1 MMKSLDAGAS
11 DCTRWRE
18 PPTACTRR
26 WPGFAK
32 ATGNDG
38 GPDSTEEGYH
48 MKKLT
53 LEKPPIHIT
62 VIAIAYVIC
71 GAWYFGWRLT
81 AVNWHL
87 PLFSI
92 PLYCA
97 ELFGFVT
104 GLLYLLMTYRL
115 AVRTVQAPIPDA
127 TVDVFVPT
135 YNESVELVRRTLLA
149 AKNIRYPHKTWMLD
163 DGHREEMEALARELG
178 CEYLARS
185 ENRNA
190 KAGNLNNAL
199 KYSNGDF
206 IAIFDADHAAR
217 KDFLDKTLGYFADPT
232 VAFVQTPQDFYNVDS
247 FNHRMGGRRVWN
259 EQSLFFKV
267 IQRGKDT
274 WNATFFCGS
283 CAVLRRSA
291 LEAIG
296 GFATETVTEDIHT
309 SIKLHKQGYQ
319 SVYHPESL
327 AFGLAPHSIDTYLQQ
342 RIRWGM
348 GGMQVLRRE
357 HVLSSPG
364 LTLAQRLNYL
374 ASMLIYFEGWQKLI
388 FFVTSPAVFFFG
400 ILPISAPISE
410 FLVYFLAYYTL
421 SSLMYIELARGYGAF
436 FLSEQYGMVR
446 FFAFMLTTV
455 GLFRR
460 KIAFSVTSKELSLAG
475 RAWLW
480 LSPSL
485 IVAGLTAL
493 SIPVG
498 LYRMVHGTLPVGAGI
513 ANAIWACTT
522 IGTASVIVWFSHHRA
537 RNRRA
542 EYRFPLHIPMTL
554 KFDGK
559 SFLGLSEDLSA
570 SGALYHGEVP
580 ARSSRECSPEVEI
593 HLPNLDIRTKA
604 SVTFVGGD
612 RGTADPDRTIGL
624 RFSWA
629 SADVSRPLET
639 FLFGSSLQFE
649 QGGVTDQ
656 RTTLLTRLAR
666 GTPASTSVLGA
677 GTHWAPGFLI
687 QLHSG
692 HPVPVA
698 VASTVRDTGNMQLV
712 LSNVGLDTSLE
723 AILRLRAGGSETTQR
738 VSLSPGGNL
747 DTPTGQMH
755 LYHVTSR
762 HSLTLHKHGKEDDE
776 KYADQSSNAS
786 QTDDRNRRLRPAV

>member
-1 MMKSLDAGAS
+1 M
-11 DCTRWRE
+11 
-18 PPTACTRR
+18 
-26 WPGFAK
+26 
-32 ATGNDG
+32 ND
-38 GPDSTEEGYH
+38 
-48 MKKLT
+48 LT
-53 LEKPPIHIT
+53 PEKPPIHIT

-71 GAWYFGWRLT
+71 GLWYFSWRLT
-81 AVNWHL
+81 AINWHL

-92 PLYCA
+92 PLYGA

-115 AVRTVQAPIPDA
+115 AVRAVPTPIRDA

-135 YNESVELVRRTLLA
+135 YNESAELVRRTLQA
-149 AKNIRYPHKTWMLD
+149 AQNIRYPHRTWLLD
-163 DGHREEMEALARELG
+163 DGHREEMLVLARELG
-178 CEYLARS
+178 CDYLARS
-185 ENRNA
+185 ENSHA

-199 KYSNGDF
+199 EHSNGEF

-309 SIKLHKQGYQ
+309 SIKLHKQGYR
-319 SVYHPESL
+319 SVYQPESL

-357 HVLSSPG
+357 HILSSPG

-374 ASMLIYFEGWQKLI
+374 ASMLIYFEGWQKLV
-388 FFVTSPAVFFFG
+388 FFITSPAVFFFG
-400 ILPISAPISE
+400 ILPISAPMSE
-410 FLVYFLAYYTL
+410 FLTYFLVYYAL
-421 SSLMYIELARGYGAF
+421 SSLMYTELARGYGAL

-446 FFAFMLTTV
+446 FFAFMLTTA
-455 GLFRR
+455 GLFRK
-460 KIAFSVTSKELSLAG
+460 KIGFSVTSKELSLAG

-498 LYRMVHGTLPVGAGI
+498 FYRMYHGTLPVSAGA
-513 ANAIWACTT
+513 ANTVWACST
-522 IGTASVIVWFSHHRA
+522 IATASVIAWFSYHRA
-537 RNRRA
+537 QNRRT
-542 EYRFPLHIPMTL
+542 EYRFPLHIPMMLTL
-554 KFDGK
+554 DGR
-559 SFLGLSEDLSA
+559 SCLGLSEDLSA

-580 ARSSRECSPEVEI
+580 VWLSPKSSPEVEI
-593 HLPNLDIRTKA
+593 HLPNLVIRTKA

-612 RGTADPDRTIGL
+612 RGIANSDRTIGL

-629 SADVSRPLET
+629 SADLSRPLET

-666 GTPASTSVLGA
+666 GTPTSTSVLGA

-687 QLHSG
+687 RSRDA

-698 VASTVRDTGNMQLV
+698 VVSAVRDTGDMWWILCN
-712 LSNVGLDTSLE
+712 GEFDTSQE
-723 AILRLRAGGSETTQR
+723 VFLRQRQAGSETTQR
-738 VSLSPGGNL
+738 VSLGSSGSL

-755 LYHVTSR
+755 LYNVTSR
-762 HSLTLHKHGKEDDE
+762 HSLTLQNLGNEDDE
-776 KYADQSSNAS
+776 NHAEQSSNTS
-786 QTDDRNRRLRPAV
+786 PDSDRNRRLRPAI